1 MSTTDEGLNCFII
14 LPIVATHIL
23 YEEDNTSR
31 ANSLYFHVPYMSA
44 STKTI
49 TSLTITS
56 TFILKW
62 QATSNAYTLFFFL
75 SNILAMPFLINA
87 PCQSEF
93 FSWLGNCWYF
103 ADQTNYTV
111 VSLVRANYNLWR
123 VTIWLLTVINQT
135 IFLNH
140 MAVFI
145 QWEYKKKK

>member
-1 MSTTDEGLNCFII
+1 MKKTTPQGQTAYIFMYPTCQHPQKP
-14 LPIVATHIL
+14 LPVWQSLPHLFWNDRQHLMPTHC
-23 YEEDNTSR
+23 
-31 ANSLYFHVPYMSA
+31 
-44 STKTI
+44 
-49 TSLTITS
+49 
-56 TFILKW
+56 
-62 QATSNAYTLFFFL
+62 FFFL

-145 QWEYKKKK
+145 QWEY